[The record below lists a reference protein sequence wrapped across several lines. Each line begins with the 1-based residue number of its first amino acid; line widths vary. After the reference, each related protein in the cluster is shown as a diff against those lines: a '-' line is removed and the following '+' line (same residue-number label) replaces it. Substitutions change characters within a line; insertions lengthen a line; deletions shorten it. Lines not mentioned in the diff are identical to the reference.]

1 MKLYKIIQEQEEE
14 ETPKEVRKITPVHK
28 RMLNALSR
36 MEIDSTDYAVIWNE
50 VWNVF
55 KINDLKLAEEITFLF
70 YEFEDVFDEDEKDS
84 YKDLPDDALSGLND
98 MTGYDNEQIALAKN
112 LELPPFLIGDNGYSH
127 YDLTQYYDMTT
138 NYVYAVGDSDK
149 VLSSMVQWAQEYYDS
164 NGIEYMDR
172 YHLDDYIEINDISDF
187 VEQEVDHILDNMDDD
202 DIIEEA
208 GYDKDEMEDNLN
220 SLNNKV
226 VDIKDEMDTI
236 ESEKD
241 ELQEVLDEMEEQDE
255 DAYETEEYQKIEEE
269 RNDLDSQWYEKDSE
283 SDDLDDEINE
293 LEEEL
298 YGLEEKA
305 KDELRDEKIEELTSQ
320 IEDEGVD
327 YFIDNLGYSLES
339 AIGSFCYFDESGFVE
354 NLADVE
360 DNERLA
366 TYDNDED
373 YERVNGEYYYIYRT
387 E

>member
-112 LELPPFLIGDNGYSH
+112 LELPPFLIGDNGDSH

-241 ELQEVLDEMEEQDE
+241 ELQEVLDEMEEEDE
-255 DAYETEEYQKIEEE
+255 DAYETEEYQKIVEE